1 MPHAAHED
9 QMTGH
14 AVLADPGQFIDK
26 FFGGFVVIDYFKGAL
41 VPRSLRPSSALLA
54 RGGASGER
62 FAL

>member
-1 MPHAAHED
+1 MPRATRGD
-9 QMTGH
+9 QMTDY
-14 AVLADPGQFIDK
+14 AVLADPSQFIDK

-41 VPRSLRPSSALLA
+41 APRRLRPSSALLA